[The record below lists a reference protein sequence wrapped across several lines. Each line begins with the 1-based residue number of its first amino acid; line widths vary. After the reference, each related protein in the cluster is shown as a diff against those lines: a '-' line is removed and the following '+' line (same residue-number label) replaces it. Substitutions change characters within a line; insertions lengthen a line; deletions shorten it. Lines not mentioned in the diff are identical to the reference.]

1 MGATDVG
8 PDPRLAPRQRNR
20 ASVLTCWDASMARRK
35 TSSYSQ
41 CGDGGITPKHRNYDN
56 AGPDIPGL
64 KKVCS
69 PDADTVADGA
79 VADMIA
85 FDRLG
90 PLTRAAITG
99 MCVQLSALGV
109 LQLIR
114 LRYPGMHESNQQVD
128 REIATMLRLA
138 EQDILKLIDRA

>member
-1 MGATDVG
+1 M
-8 PDPRLAPRQRNR
+8 
-20 ASVLTCWDASMARRK
+20 
-35 TSSYSQ
+35 
-41 CGDGGITPKHRNYDN
+41 HRNYDN

-64 KKVCS
+64 AKDFS

-85 FDRLG
+85 FDQLG

-99 MCVQLSALGV
+99 MCVQLSALGI

-114 LRYPGMHESNQQVD
+114 QRYPGMHESNQQID
-128 REIATMLRLA
+128 RETALMLHLA
-138 EQDILKLIDRA
+138 DRDILKLIERAHRAAAAV

>member
-1 MGATDVG
+1 M
-8 PDPRLAPRQRNR
+8 
-20 ASVLTCWDASMARRK
+20 
-35 TSSYSQ
+35 
-41 CGDGGITPKHRNYDN
+41 HRNYDN

-64 KKVCS
+64 KKDFS

-114 LRYPGMHESNQQVD
+114 QRYPGMHESNQQVD

>member
-1 MGATDVG
+1 M
-8 PDPRLAPRQRNR
+8 
-20 ASVLTCWDASMARRK
+20 
-35 TSSYSQ
+35 
-41 CGDGGITPKHRNYDN
+41 HRNYDN

-64 KKVCS
+64 KNDFS
-69 PDADTVADGA
+69 PDADTVADVA
-79 VADMIA
+79 VADMVA
-85 FDRLG
+85 FDQLG

-128 REIATMLRLA
+128 REMALTLRLA
-138 EQDILKLIDRA
+138 DRDIRKLIDRV

>member
-1 MGATDVG
+1 
-8 PDPRLAPRQRNR
+8 
-20 ASVLTCWDASMARRK
+20 
-35 TSSYSQ
+35 
-41 CGDGGITPKHRNYDN
+41 
-56 AGPDIPGL
+56 L
-64 KKVCS
+64 KKDFS
-69 PDADTVADGA
+69 PDADTVADEA

-85 FDRLG
+85 FDQLG

-114 LRYPGMHESNQQVD
+114 QRYPGMHESNQRVD

-138 EQDILKLIDRA
+138 EQDSLKLIDRAYCRWLIHRLLQYEGLCSLHRATAAI

>member
-1 MGATDVG
+1 M
-8 PDPRLAPRQRNR
+8 
-20 ASVLTCWDASMARRK
+20 
-35 TSSYSQ
+35 
-41 CGDGGITPKHRNYDN
+41 HRNYDN

-64 KKVCS
+64 AKDFS

-85 FDRLG
+85 FDQLG
-90 PLTRAAITG
+90 PLTRAAMTG

-114 LRYPGMHESNQQVD
+114 QRSGARFLGPIDQV
-128 REIATMLRLA
+128 E
-138 EQDILKLIDRA
+138 DIPVGQTQHDSQSRAPCPWLPPRRSHTRRTVHHPTRVPEAQL

>member
-1 MGATDVG
+1 M
-8 PDPRLAPRQRNR
+8 APGCRAECSPIARQRNFGRAANWRSVWRNR
-20 ASVLTCWDASMARRK
+20 ASGNIM
-35 TSSYSQ
+35 
-41 CGDGGITPKHRNYDN
+41 HRNYDN

-64 KKVCS
+64 KKEFS
-69 PDADTVADGA
+69 PDADTVADDA

-85 FDRLG
+85 FDQLG

-114 LRYPGMHESNQQVD
+114 QLYPGLHERNQQID
-128 REIATMLRLA
+128 REMALMLRLA
-138 EQDILKLIDRA
+138 DRDIRKLIDPA

>member
-1 MGATDVG
+1 LDVPQTGAPYG
-8 PDPRLAPRQRNR
+8 AIER
-20 ASVLTCWDASMARRK
+20 AGNIM
-35 TSSYSQ
+35 
-41 CGDGGITPKHRNYDN
+41 HRNYDN

-64 KKVCS
+64 KKEFS
-69 PDADTVADGA
+69 PDADTVADDA

-85 FDRLG
+85 FDQLG

-114 LRYPGMHESNQQVD
+114 QLYHERNQQID
-128 REIATMLRLA
+128 REMARMLRLA
-138 EQDILKLIDRA
+138 DRDIRKLIDPA

>member
-1 MGATDVG
+1 M
-8 PDPRLAPRQRNR
+8 
-20 ASVLTCWDASMARRK
+20 
-35 TSSYSQ
+35 
-41 CGDGGITPKHRNYDN
+41 HRNYDN

-64 KKVCS
+64 KKVFS

-79 VADMIA
+79 VTDMIA

-99 MCVQLSALGV
+99 MCVQMSALGV

-114 LRYPGMHESNQQVD
+114 QRYPGMHESNQLVD
-128 REIATMLRLA
+128 LEIATMLRVA
-138 EQDILKLIDRA
+138 EQNILKLINRA

>member
-1 MGATDVG
+1 M
-8 PDPRLAPRQRNR
+8 
-20 ASVLTCWDASMARRK
+20 
-35 TSSYSQ
+35 
-41 CGDGGITPKHRNYDN
+41 HRNFDN

-64 KKVCS
+64 KKVFS
-69 PDADTVADGA
+69 PDADTVAHAA
-79 VADMIA
+79 VADMVV

-114 LRYPGMHESNQQVD
+114 QRYPGMNESNQLVD

>member
-1 MGATDVG
+1 M
-8 PDPRLAPRQRNR
+8 
-20 ASVLTCWDASMARRK
+20 
-35 TSSYSQ
+35 
-41 CGDGGITPKHRNYDN
+41 HRNYDN

-64 KKVCS
+64 AKDFS

-85 FDRLG
+85 FDQLG

-99 MCVQLSALGV
+99 MCVQLSAIGV

-114 LRYPGMHESNQQVD
+114 QRYPGMHERNHQVD
-128 REIATMLRLA
+128 REMAIMLGLA
-138 EQDILKLIDRA
+138 NRDILNLINRAEEGCA

>member
-1 MGATDVG
+1 M
-8 PDPRLAPRQRNR
+8 
-20 ASVLTCWDASMARRK
+20 
-35 TSSYSQ
+35 
-41 CGDGGITPKHRNYDN
+41 HRNYDN

-69 PDADTVADGA
+69 PDADTVADVA

-90 PLTRAAITG
+90 PLTRAAITE

-114 LRYPGMHESNQQVD
+114 QRYPGRHERNQQID
-128 REIATMLRLA
+128 GEMALMLRLA
-138 EQDILKLIDRA
+138 DQDILNLIDRA

>member
-1 MGATDVG
+1 M
-8 PDPRLAPRQRNR
+8 
-20 ASVLTCWDASMARRK
+20 
-35 TSSYSQ
+35 
-41 CGDGGITPKHRNYDN
+41 HRNYDN

-90 PLTRAAITG
+90 PLTRAVITG

-114 LRYPGMHESNQQVD
+114 QRYPGMNESNQQVD

-138 EQDILKLIDRA
+138 EQDILKLINRA

>member
-1 MGATDVG
+1 M
-8 PDPRLAPRQRNR
+8 
-20 ASVLTCWDASMARRK
+20 
-35 TSSYSQ
+35 
-41 CGDGGITPKHRNYDN
+41 HRNYDN

-79 VADMIA
+79 AADMIA

-90 PLTRAAITG
+90 PLTRAAISR

-114 LRYPGMHESNQQVD
+114 LLYPGMHESNQQVD

>member
-1 MGATDVG
+1 M
-8 PDPRLAPRQRNR
+8 
-20 ASVLTCWDASMARRK
+20 
-35 TSSYSQ
+35 
-41 CGDGGITPKHRNYDN
+41 HRNYDN

-64 KKVCS
+64 KKVFS
-69 PDADTVADGA
+69 PAADTVADGA

-90 PLTRAAITG
+90 PLTRATITG

-114 LRYPGMHESNQQVD
+114 LLYPGMHESNQQVD